1 MKRRWELYTLLT
13 MIAIVTSVMI
23 AIGKLLFLG

>member
-13 MIAIVTSVMI
+13 MIAIIISVMI
-23 AIGKLLFLG
+23 AIVKLLLIG

>member
-13 MIAIVTSVMI
+13 MIAIVISVMI

>member
-13 MIAIVTSVMI
+13 MIVIIISVMI
-23 AIGKLLFLG
+23 AIVKLLLIG